1 MFPNMDPLIPRIP
14 GTPPRSR
21 ALRARA
27 AAHARGAAT
36 GELAAMNQGDPQWGF
51 LYDFLSLNMW
61 HAPKKKEKLQLVV
74 GNDQPLDFW
83 RYPISA
89 DFTRGRCGF
98 HP

>member
-1 MFPNMDPLIPRIP
+1 MFPNMDPLISR
-14 GTPPRSR
+14 TPPRSR

-61 HAPKKKEKLQLVV
+61 HAPKK
-74 GNDQPLDFW
+74 
-83 RYPISA
+83 
-89 DFTRGRCGF
+89 
-98 HP
+98 